1 MTVSY
6 THLDVYKRQVLTR
19 SEMSTNEFAEELG
32 SAYKFNAKGL
42 PLLTR
47 QTENGTEGFLPGDVN
62 GDGKVDD
69 ADAMKLMEKIAAEEA
84 MDPLAVSYTHLASYP
99 GSVLHGGQVQKPE
112 AERCGAG
119 AGAVPEDRGS
129 S

>member
-1 MTVSY
+1 
-6 THLDVYKRQVLTR
+6 
-19 SEMSTNEFAEELG
+19 MSTNEFAEELG

-84 MDPLAVSYTHLASYP
+84 MDPLVDDID
-99 GSVLHGGQVQKPE
+99 GD
-112 AERCGAG
+112 GALTN
-119 AGAVPEDRGS
+119 ADVYALLNLIDAQ
-129 S
+129 